1 MTYWDRIREFG
12 ILSSIGTNKEQRSNM
27 LKKEAGLLGAISIP
41 IGLVLSL
48 GISKLIIEV
57 VNRLIANVSIG
68 QHDFFM
74 LNMNHLRP
82 LYLIDNTIDLYME
95 IPIFVILVAI
105 LIVYVII
112 FISSML
118 PMRKINKM
126 SQIEAIRNNM
136 NSNINRKQVK
146 TPKFIRKDF

>member
-27 LKKEAGLLGAISIP
+27 LKKEAIMLGVISIP

-57 VNRLIANVSIG
+57 VNRLIANVSTG

-82 LYLIDNTIDLYME
+82 LYLIDSTIDLYMK

-112 FISSML
+112 FIT
-118 PMRKINKM
+118 
-126 SQIEAIRNNM
+126 QIAYFRYLHI
-136 NSNINRKQVK
+136 
-146 TPKFIRKDF
+146 FCY